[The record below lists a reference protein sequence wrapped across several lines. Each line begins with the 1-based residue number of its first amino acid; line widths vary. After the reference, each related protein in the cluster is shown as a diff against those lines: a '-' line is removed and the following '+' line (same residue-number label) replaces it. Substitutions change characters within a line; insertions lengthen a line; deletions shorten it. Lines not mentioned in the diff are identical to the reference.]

1 MKKSFIYGM
10 AVSGE
15 NFTDRIMETKR
26 IKANFEN
33 GVNTILI
40 SPRRMG
46 KTSLVN
52 RVCETIDTEQVRA
65 IRLDIY
71 DCRSEYDFYEKF
83 ACEILKQTAGKI
95 EQLLAD
101 AKEFLGRITP
111 RISISPD
118 SVSDY
123 SISLGVTPKEISP
136 EDILSLPEKIA
147 TRKGIHLVICIDE
160 FQQIGEFPDSL
171 NVQKRIRSIW
181 QHFRNVSFCLYGS
194 KRHMLENMFQ
204 HRNMPFYQFGDITF
218 LDKISRRDWID
229 FIVSRFKEKGKRVS
243 EDIAEQICRTV
254 EDYSSYVQQLSWNL
268 FVLTENEATEEL
280 LKVAVE
286 DLLMQTSSLFIN
298 QIAGLTTHQM
308 NFIKA
313 LCNGVKEDFGSKA
326 ILEEYNLGTKS
337 NITRIRTSLTEKE
350 IIEVRGKQIFI
361 SDPVFELWFR
371 REYLK

>member
-52 RVCETIDTEQVRA
+52 RVCETIDTEQVRT

-101 AKEFLGRITP
+101 AKEFLGRISP
-111 RISISPD
+111 KISVSPD

-123 SISLGVTPKEISP
+123 SISLGLTPKETSP
-136 EDILSLPEKIA
+136 EDILGLPEKIA
-147 TRKGIHLVICIDE
+147 TRKGIHMVICIDE

-181 QHFRNVSFCLYGS
+181 QHFKNVSFCLYGS

-229 FIVSRFKEKGKRVS
+229 FIVSRFKEKGKRIS

-254 EDYSSYVQQLSWNL
+254 DDYSSYVQQLSWNL
-268 FVLTENEATEEL
+268 FVLTENEATENL

-350 IIEVRGKQIFI
+350 IIEVRGKQTFI